1 MLKRDLFLASALAV
15 VAFLAAAVWSV
26 PGVPPGAWED
36 YAIVVGV
43 RPAVHVA
50 RGYCTF
56 LSWLV
61 NAVGGPAVLKCVGHA
76 FLAAV
81 AACAYL
87 ICRELL
93 TLLMVGR
100 PQQSR
105 LRPCVTTVASALA
118 SLCLVFSGPVWV
130 EGQFFTEDGL
140 LTLLVVLSVGLFLSF
155 LKWGRLFH
163 VVLLGLLLGA
173 LAAESFVGIVLLV
186 VFVGVAAVVVKS
198 LPEAE
203 SRILNPASLALFRW
217 MFTLLFLT
225 GLGVGVAVNLEVF
238 RGFGGMR
245 VDGVGS
251 LPLKYI
257 SDYWGFLSNAATIGG
272 WMLWTLVFL
281 LPCIGL
287 IVRFPSAADEETPL
301 GYVTGIVVA
310 CCGTIAASQCC
321 GFPAL
326 WFWTYFPVKSG
337 HLLSLGVFMAIM
349 AIALSLVVVGV
360 ETFCRDHRRLARL
373 FMGEDSVELSPPRHN
388 AVFLRILRVLAFL
401 LVPFLLAAVV
411 APVMPRAS
419 LVELSKVANDAVDA
433 MVAESEGAR
442 IMFTDGCLDAALEVE
457 ARRLGQDLTCVS
469 LMGGDAPFDVYLRT
483 RALEGDGEDRY
494 ALGLDGGVCLRTW
507 IRDKPERL
515 HDVACQLG
523 FDLWKREGKAIP
535 PVGGFLSRPTGWDD
549 PSVRT
554 KGVDAAHALAERIL
568 DIHSRRLPNTCADR
582 SVMGAFSAVQ
592 WRVARMC
599 LYRAEN
605 LDHAGDAEGALK
617 EVDLAKRL
625 NGCNETFLRI
635 TSIMQRR
642 SEKMQSRLTPREGLQ
657 LALSRADFRMAK
669 VFSDVILN
677 GDEDDPDANF
687 AQAMYYVRTKQF
699 ARAAEFLKRALIR
712 RPNEPA
718 LYNNL
723 AMVELEMGELES
735 AQKHA
740 NKALELMPE
749 SSEVKN
755 TLSRIRAARSAV
767 RTNSGG
773 E

>member
-1 MLKRDLFLASALAV
+1 MLKRDLVLSSALAV

-26 PGVPPGAWED
+26 PGLPAGAWEG
-36 YAIVVGV
+36 YAVAVGV

-56 LSWLV
+56 LSWLANV
-61 NAVGGPAVLKCVGHA
+61 VGGPAALKCMGHV

-93 TLLMVGR
+93 TFLMVGR

-105 LRPCVTTVASALA
+105 LRSCVTTVASALA
-118 SLCLVFSGPVWV
+118 SVCLVFSGPVWM

-155 LKWGRLFH
+155 LKWGRLRH
-163 VVLLGLLLGA
+163 AILLGLLLGV
-173 LAAESFVGIVLLV
+173 LAAESFVGLVLLV
-186 VFVGVAAVVVKS
+186 VFVCVSAVLVKS
-198 LPEAE
+198 LPEVE
-203 SRILNPASLALFRW
+203 SRILNPASLALCKW

-225 GLGVGVAVNLEVF
+225 GLGAGVAVNLEVF
-238 RGFGGMR
+238 RTFGGMR

-257 SDYWGFLSNAATIGG
+257 SDYWGFLANASTFGG

-281 LPCIGL
+281 LPCVGL
-287 IVRFPSAADEETPL
+287 VVRFPSAADEEVPL
-301 GYVTGIVVA
+301 GYVTGIVVV
-310 CCGTIAASQCC
+310 CCGAIAFSQCC

-326 WFWTYFPVKSG
+326 WFWTYFPIKSG
-337 HLLSLGVFMAIM
+337 HLHSLGVFMAIL
-349 AIALSLVVVGV
+349 AIALSLSAVGV
-360 ETFCRDHRRLARL
+360 ETFCRDHRRLVRQFL
-373 FMGEDSVELSPPRHN
+373 GEDSVELSPRHN
-388 AVFLRILRVLAFL
+388 AAFLRILRVLAFL
-401 LVPFLLAAVV
+401 LVPVLLAAVV
-411 APVMPRAS
+411 APGMPRAA
-419 LVELSKVANDAVDA
+419 LIELSKVANDAVGA
-433 MVAESEGAR
+433 MVTESEGAR
-442 IMFTDGCLDAALEVE
+442 LMFTDGCLDAALETE
-457 ARRLGQDLTCVS
+457 ARRRGKDLTCVS

-515 HDVACQLG
+515 RDVACQMG

-535 PVGGFLSRPTGWDD
+535 PVGGFLSRPTGWAD

-554 KGVDAAHALAERIL
+554 GGVAAAHALAERIL
-568 DIHSRRLPNTCADR
+568 DIHSRRLPNACADR
-582 SVMGAFSAVQ
+582 SVLDAFFAVQ

-599 LYRAEN
+599 FYRAEN

-617 EVDLAKRL
+617 EGNLAKRL
-625 NGCNETFLRI
+625 NDCNETFLRI
-635 TSIMQRR
+635 SSIMQRR

-723 AMVELEMGELES
+723 AMVELETGELES
-735 AQKHA
+735 ALKHA
-740 NKALELMPE
+740 NKALELIPD

-755 TLSRIRAARSAV
+755 TLSRIRAAQSAV